1 MCKRHKSKGLDLLRR
16 VMGLGIGRNVSVSFT
31 PSQCLE
37 IVRELEERLPR
48 KKRKQSVFVKHT
60 PNNLR

>member
-1 MCKRHKSKGLDLLRR
+1 MRR

-60 PNNLR
+60 PDNLR